1 MEIADETEVDRRF
14 IDLQIPSLIHI
25 RGEKTSKTK
34 NLFEDLP
41 ECGAAVQFV
50 TRFGRVRRVIV
61 EQCCKILAYALRL
74 RCGLTTFD
82 FSARNELTDN
92 EKEQL
97 DLLQEI
103 SSLGEFKEQF
113 CAMVNRLLGINESI
127 RKACNESKDEIEKS
141 DSLTEEEKTE
151 WFQQL
156 EIMNEDGN
164 MIESFTDVYRQA
176 NDVLQSISDS
186 DLYNSFLISFSLS
199 ERKPFVVSRGNLT
212 DLGTLFASLVLAID
226 ASTDLCNTFLEAL
239 FLNGAFI
246 MSLTMAAFDRYVDAE
261 QCKAHTNLNMPW
273 TRLRILREEDRPGI
287 MMITNVNDPKYQKI
301 ITHLPRE
308 LFDPQQDVY
317 ISISDTVSTILVQQF
332 GKLFLRTHEWIV
344 RSDVYDYVK
353 QHFVPDNPKALFA
366 NIGRGRMQ
374 QNWIRF
380 FKRTRDGET
389 RLYTQLEPLISLH
402 DEIAATPNSKVNR
415 ANPIENEEEE
425 EQPSSDATKSSEST
439 EIRAFDSFISNKT
452 APVVKIHST
461 STKQKYDALIDF
473 QKKYNAFMAN
483 NRTNL
488 YEHWQRTTSTFAA
501 NAGLYEKGYEIQ
513 LEPSCAANDFE
524 RWCGLINAHLF
535 PLNILMIS
543 TNGTKDTIEKSFD
556 DYWTM
561 KAISFFIEKRAT
573 SGKIKPLL
581 EFMKKME
588 LRSRMVVDAP
598 EFMGILIDLISS
610 SPTLFQEMQFLLSTF
625 KKYKRLPT
633 AANNV

>member
-1 MEIADETEVDRRF
+1 MEIADETDVDRRF

-34 NLFEDLP
+34 NLYEDLA

-50 TRFGRVRRVIV
+50 TRFGKVRRTIV

-74 RCGLTTFD
+74 RCGLTTLD
-82 FSARNELTDN
+82 FSARDELHDN

-103 SSLGEFKEQF
+103 SSLKEFKEEF
-113 CAMVNRLLGINESI
+113 CNMVNRLLGINESI
-127 RKACNESKDEIEKS
+127 RKSCKESKDEIEKS
-141 DSLTEEEKTE
+141 DNLTEEEKNE
-151 WFQQL
+151 WFQQF

-164 MIESFTDVYRQA
+164 MIESFTDMYRQA

-186 DLYNSFLISFSLS
+186 DLYNSLLISFSLS

-246 MSLTMAAFDRYVDAE
+246 MSLTMTAFDRYTDFDYYAE
-261 QCKAHTNLNMPW
+261 RTNRNIPW

-287 MMITNVNDPKYQKI
+287 MMITNVNDPKYRKI
-301 ITHLPRE
+301 TAPLPRE

-317 ISISDTVSTILVQQF
+317 ISMSDTISTILTQQF
-332 GKLFLRTHEWIV
+332 AKLFLRTHEWIV
-344 RSDVYDYVK
+344 RSDVYDYVQ
-353 QHFVPDNPKALFA
+353 QHFVPENPKALFA

-402 DEIAATPNSKVNR
+402 DEIAATPKSKVNR
-415 ANPIENEEEE
+415 ANPIENDEGEEEST
-425 EQPSSDATKSSEST
+425 PDASKSCGGT
-439 EIRAFDSFISNKT
+439 EVRAFDSFISNKA
-452 APVVKIHST
+452 APVVTIHST

-488 YEHWQRTTSTFAA
+488 YAHWQKTTATFAA
-501 NAGLYEKGYEIQ
+501 NAGLYEKGQEVQ

-524 RWCGLINAHLF
+524 RWCSLINAHLF

-561 KAISFFIEKRAT
+561 KAITFFIEKRAT
-573 SGKIKPLL
+573 SGKIRPLL

-610 SPTLFQEMQFLLSTF
+610 SPTLFQEMQLLLSTF
-625 KKYKRLPT
+625 KKYKRLP
-633 AANNV
+633 AESNNV